1 MSEFCFIHLSELNS
15 LKRVTYEFKED
26 KEEEG
31 FFKEVRDQF
40 LENLIFSINFL

>member
-1 MSEFCFIHLSELNS
+1 MFYSLKRIEFFS

-31 FFKEVRDQF
+31 FLKEVRDQF
-40 LENLIFSINFL
+40 LENLNVSIHFL